1 MWWAL
6 VVATLSVSPP
16 QRLLL
21 RAPASAN
28 HTANASGA
36 AVTKTIAYRADDARS
51 FQIWASLGTNPELSC
66 DRPCRLVHDS
76 ASADAVVWN
85 FRWIDVQ
92 TAPLKPAGQKW
103 LLTSYIESPQTMR
116 PRPGAADWEVTP
128 IGRKYQRNMDLLAPH
143 IDATFNFNSHANYVR
158 PRFRLEPLAAP
169 STPPAVD
176 LSGRTKLV
184 LWYVSNCKTPSEREI
199 YAQQLLAHLPA
210 GSSSQFGSCNGQT
223 CPQGS
228 ACERTSDAR
237 HKFYLAFE
245 NSLCDGYITEKALRA
260 YEKGMVP
267 VMMGGAG
274 KEDYVRLGLPA
285 DSFIHVSDFASPA
298 LLAAYLQE
306 LDRDDAKYRAYFAW
320 RGRAKLVS
328 GEAAWQPAL
337 CDLCRDLHD
346 DTLKTS
352 SEAEVQQW
360 WQGSC
365 RRPPWGLAGQPVSLV
380 HEGAGAKRLAAVL
393 GLSARSWA
401 AVLVAGSVLL
411 LPLWY
416 YGFHAHGAVLGEVGT
431 AGGLSDKVAWGVTWY
446 VCTVV
451 MNVSNKQAVGTSPTA
466 LAAIQ
471 MAFSCVVLALCWPA
485 LRIHSRQDVRDLLPW
500 LTVCVFFAGLLVSS
514 LISFQH
520 ESLST
525 MVLMASLRPLYAHA
539 VEWGC
544 FAEQPNRM
552 QLFGCALLVVG
563 SAGYLLS
570 GVRGSINSV
579 TAVGCGAL
587 AVNGVVSAVDRCYQR
602 YYLYHKP
609 LNASPT
615 ALVLTMNLGALVL
628 VLAAFPLWRGDLLP
642 LAARAS
648 AWTVSAEGLIDLA
661 WVLLSCLGGVAI
673 GFAGIGF
680 QRVVTAAEFLVIAIG
695 SRALTFLVLDHYYYG
710 ADITVAAV
718 VGLSVV
724 MYGTWVHS
732 TAKNAEKPARGA

>member
-6 VVATLSVSPP
+6 AVATLGVSPP
-16 QRLLL
+16 QRQLL
-21 RAPASAN
+21 RAPKAN
-28 HTANASGA
+28 HTSDSSGA
-36 AVTKTIAYRADDARS
+36 VKTIAYRAEKARS
-51 FQIWASLGTNPELSC
+51 FQVWASLGTTPELSC
-66 DRPCRLVHDS
+66 DRPCRLVQDT

-85 FRWIDVQ
+85 FRWIDLHA
-92 TAPLKPAGQKW
+92 APTKPAGQKW
-103 LLTSYIESPQTMR
+103 LLTSYIESPQTMQ
-116 PRPGAADWEVTP
+116 PRPGTAAWEVTP
-128 IGRKYQRNMDLLAPH
+128 VARQYQRNMDLLAPH

-158 PRFRLEPLAAP
+158 PRFRLEPKGPANA
-169 STPPAVD
+169 SSEAVD

-184 LWYVSNCKTPSEREI
+184 LWYVSNCKTPSEREV
-199 YAQQLLAHLPA
+199 YAAQLFAHLPA
-210 GSSSQFGSCNGQT
+210 GSSSQFGSCNGQS
-223 CPQGS
+223 CPRDS
-228 ACERTSDAR
+228 ACERTSDAK

-245 NSLCDGYITEKALRA
+245 NSLCDGYITEKAMRA

-267 VMMGGAG
+267 VVMGGAS

-298 LLAAYLQE
+298 LLAAHLQE

-320 RGRAKLVS
+320 RGRSQIVS
-328 GEAAWQPAL
+328 GEAAWKPAL

-346 DTLKTS
+346 GTLKTS
-352 SEAEVQQW
+352 TEAEVQQW

-365 RRPPWGLAGQPVSLV
+365 RRPAWGHALSLV
-380 HEGAGAKRLAAVL
+380 HAEERRFFTAVL

-401 AVLVAGSVLL
+401 AVLVAASVLL

-431 AGGLSDKVAWGVTWY
+431 AGGLSHKVAWGLTWY

-485 LRIHSRQDVRDLLPW
+485 LRIHTRQDLWDLLPW
-500 LTVCVFFAGLLVSS
+500 LSVCVFFAGLLVSS

-544 FAEQPNRM
+544 FAERPNRM
-552 QLFGCALLVVG
+552 QIFGCALLVLG

-579 TAVGCGAL
+579 TAIGCGAL

-602 YYLYHKP
+602 YYLFHKP

-628 VLAAFPLWRGDLLP
+628 VLAAFPLWRGDLAP

-648 AWTVSAEGLIDLA
+648 AWTVSGEGLLDLA

-724 MYGTWVHS
+724 MYGTWVHATS
-732 TAKNAEKPARGA
+732 KEAEKPARGA